1 MRCIQTRPST
11 SRSTTAHAS
20 KPRKYQTEKRAGTD
34 APLPRET
41 VSFAHLCRSYA
52 DRPPLL
58 HFLSSPNRG
67 HTILRA
73 TCVPRARGGA
83 LDNRVDRSS
92 SWGGSMCLR
101 GRSISGRRQHIR
113 KRSESWSRASCHP
126 LALLHPPLHPPPSFP
141 SVHPGRPYVRPAA
154 PESTRHLPASS
165 PSMCAFHLSPVLTRR
180 SPSHLRITFPSRP
193 SPHSPS
199 LPPRDGSL
207 PMPIAGAIGRRDEN
221 FWCG

>member
-1 MRCIQTRPST
+1 MAQKPPTSSTPARRSRRAHPVNANSCQNSKRLRKDPKMRCIQTRPST
-11 SRSTTAHAS
+11 SRSTTARAS
-20 KPRKYQTEKRAGTD
+20 KPRKNQTEKRAGTD

-52 DRPPLL
+52 DPKGE
-58 HFLSSPNRG
+58 G

-101 GRSISGRRQHIR
+101 GRSISGR
-113 KRSESWSRASCHP
+113 P
-126 LALLHPPLHPPPSFP
+126 
-141 SVHPGRPYVRPAA
+141 

-165 PSMCAFHLSPVLTRR
+165 PSMCAFHLSPVLARR
-180 SPSHLRITFPSRP
+180 SLPLISHHPPFQPLAVSSIPPFPPPTPSSHRP
-193 SPHSPS
+193 S
-199 LPPRDGSL
+199 
-207 PMPIAGAIGRRDEN
+207 PIAGARAVP
-221 FWCG
+221 